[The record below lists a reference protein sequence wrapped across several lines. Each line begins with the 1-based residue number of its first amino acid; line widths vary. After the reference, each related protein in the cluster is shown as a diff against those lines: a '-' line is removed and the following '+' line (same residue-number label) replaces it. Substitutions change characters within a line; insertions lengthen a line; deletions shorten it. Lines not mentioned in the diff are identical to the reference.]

1 MKDINITVKN
11 DSPFYFGMKVYTV
24 MANPKNKYKTFY
36 DKCPVCEGTREIE
49 FKGFKLTCPMCNG
62 GRGNIQNAQMIRLN
76 NYTVV
81 QFIINKVMIEG
92 SNIKSDYKITNSVLP
107 KASFCAFARWGTSI
121 SDIAIRNIDTYRFRD
136 VEAEKVNLDSLEPDC
151 WFYSKADAQR
161 FCKELHERNKA
172 ALDKFNADHGTNY
185 EYPFDN

>member
-1 MKDINITVKN
+1 MKNINITVKN

-24 MANPKNKYKTFY
+24 MANPKNRYKTIY
-36 DKCPVCEGTREIE
+36 DKCPVCEDKREVEI
-49 FKGFKLTCPMCNG
+49 KGFMLACPMCNG
-62 GRGNIQNAQMIRLN
+62 GRGNIQNAKMIRLTN
-76 NYTVV
+76 FTVV

-92 SNIKSDYKITNSVLP
+92 SKYKTDYKLSSNMLP
-107 KASFCAFARWGTSI
+107 KATYSAFARWGTSI

-136 VEAEKVNLDSLEPDC
+136 VEAEKVNLESLEPEC

-185 EYPFDN
+185 EYPFNN